1 MMFSDMLTETYI
13 VAQGASRS
21 RVLTSKFTKTC

>member
-1 MMFSDMLTETYI
+1 MMFSDMLNEMYEL
-13 VAQGASRS
+13 AEGAFQS